1 MKLGAKIGGGF
12 AVLILIALILGGI
25 AVWQMHNVQGQME
38 TVTDNSGRIKDAAV
52 PMAAVANRVERSS
65 FQTMYSIRGYGY
77 TESAEFLAE
86 GQTYLKEVNAAL
98 NDAATLAEKM
108 NIPSLRDNTISAQKG
123 VAEYSALVARTEKII
138 ATLNECRTLLD
149 SSGGVYMKMCDDYL
163 SAQEKALYEDME
175 KKDITTAAL
184 VERYNKTKSANE
196 LIGIGNMII
205 RATWRAQAERSPQ
218 LIIDRVD
225 KPELFK
231 KIAAT
236 LSDMKKITRNE
247 ANLRQIDD
255 CQKATNEYAAALAK
269 LVKTWTELQ
278 EIGEMRNKVGGNV
291 LSEGMST
298 TKAGF
303 AEADKMAQQTV
314 TEVASANGALT
325 MSTWVMVIGLLVALI
340 VGIVLA
346 LWITRSI
353 VGPIQKVCA
362 IVNNEICQ
370 GDFTQR
376 LNHNSKDEIGEMC
389 VSLDRMSGGMEEK
402 ARVAQTIANGDLT
415 MNVDLASDRDVLGKA
430 MSMMSQSLN
439 NLLTQVKSRSQ
450 VLGSS
455 SEELSAIST
464 QLVKGSEEMTAQ
476 AVSVA
481 SATEQT
487 SHNIGAM
494 AAAAEEMSSSVTT
507 VSAAAEQMSRNM
519 NAVASSIEE
528 MNSTIGDVTRNAQ
541 NGAAVAEQAAKM
553 GHAATETMNKLGAA
567 AREIGKVTQVIK
579 RIAEQTNLLALNA
592 TIEAASAGEAGKGFA
607 VVANEIK
614 ELANQSAQA
623 AEDIANKIDGVQGN
637 TTEAVKVIGE
647 VSSIINNIADAVNTI
662 TTAVEQQS
670 KAANEIATNVGET
683 NKGINNVASSITE
696 VSRSATEVSKNAG
709 EAARAANEMARNIGG
724 VSQAARD
731 TNSGAGQV
739 SLSSQELAKVAGEMQ
754 AMVSQFKIRSA

>member
-1 MKLGAKIGGGF
+1 MKLGKKIGGGF
-12 AVLILIALILGGI
+12 AVLIAIALILGGI
-25 AVWQMHNVQGQME
+25 AVWQMHNVQGKMD
-38 TVTDNSGRIKDAAV
+38 TVTRNAENIQNTAI
-52 PMAAVANRVERSS
+52 PMAAIANRVERSS

-77 TESAEFLAE
+77 TEDAEYLEE
-86 GQTYLKEVNAAL
+86 GLKNLKEV
-98 NDAATLAEKM
+98 E
-108 NIPSLRDNTISAQKG
+108 
-123 VAEYSALVARTEKII
+123 
-138 ATLNECRTLLD
+138 
-149 SSGGVYMKMCDDYL
+149 
-163 SAQEKALYEDME
+163 
-175 KKDITTAAL
+175 AAL
-184 VERYNKTKSANE
+184 VEALLLAQKQNIATLRDNANAAKSGAEEYKALVERTQKTVALLNDCRGQLYKSGELYMKQCYDFLAGQEKSLTAEIAAKDTTPAALQERYLKIKASND
-196 LIGIGNMII
+196 LIDVGNLII
-205 RATWRAQAERSPQ
+205 RATWRAQAERS
-218 LIIDRVD
+218 LERIVSDVD

-231 KIAAT
+231 KIEGYLHELRAV
-236 LSDMKKITRNE
+236 TRQEVNIK
-247 ANLRQIDD
+247 QIDD
-255 CQKATNEYAAALAK
+255 CRKAAQEYAEELTR
-269 LVKTWTELQ
+269 LIKTWSELQ
-278 EIGEMRNKVGGNV
+278 DIATKRNAVGANV
-291 LSEGMST
+291 LKQGLNT
-298 TKAGF
+298 TLAGF
-303 AEADKMAQQTV
+303 AESEAMAKQTV
-314 TEVASANGALT
+314 TEVSGANEALSL
-325 MSTWVMVIGLLVALI
+325 STWVMIVGLTVALI
-340 VGIVLA
+340 VGVVLA

-353 VGPIQKVCA
+353 VGPIQKVCQ
-362 IVNNEICQ
+362 IVNNDICQ
-370 GDFTQR
+370 GDFTKR
-376 LNHNSKDEIGEMC
+376 LSHDSKDEIGEMC
-389 VSLDRMSGGMEEK
+389 ASLDRMAVGMEEK
-402 ARVAQTIANGDLT
+402 AKVAQTIANGDLT
-415 MNVDLASDRDVLGKA
+415 MDIVLASDRDVLGKA
-430 MSMMSQSLN
+430 MSMMSTSLN
-439 NLLTQVKSRSQ
+439 NLLNQVKNRSQ

-455 SEELSAIST
+455 SEELSAVST

-528 MNSTIGDVTRNAQ
+528 MNATIGDVTRNAQ
-541 NGAAVAEQAAKM
+541 NGAAVAAQAAQM
-553 GHAATETMNKLGAA
+553 GHTATETMNKLGAA

-637 TTEAVKVIGE
+637 TTEAVKVISE
-647 VSSIINNIADAVNTI
+647 VSGIINNIADAVNTI

-683 NKGINNVASSITE
+683 NKGITNVASSITE

-724 VSQAARD
+724 VSQAAKD

-739 SLSSQELAKVAGEMQ
+739 NISSQELAKVAGEMQ
-754 AMVSQFKIRSA
+754 AMVGQFKIRSA